1 LNILTLFYQDNTLVS
16 SFDKIKRIEFNNE
29 EQNKKIRD
37 LGINSLNKSMSEG
50 ERIFLEL
57 FRGAVKY
64 KTYFDNFIQNKDTMD
79 VMFIK

>member
-1 LNILTLFYQDNTLVS
+1 
-16 SFDKIKRIEFNNE
+16 
-29 EQNKKIRD
+29 
-37 LGINSLNKSMSEG
+37 MSEG